1 MKFRHSVT
9 YNTSTTVEIR
19 VYTLNTGNVL
29 LIPHCTKNS
38 DNKLIKKKKDM
49 DVYEHERLFK
59 ITHKIKQ
66 TIAWFVLLFY
76 MTQSQ

>member
-9 YNTSTTVEIR
+9 YNTCTTVEIR

-38 DNKLIKKKKDM
+38 DNKLNGKKKDM
-49 DVYEHERLFK
+49 NVYENESLFK
-59 ITHKIKQ
+59 ITHKIKER
-66 TIAWFVLLFY
+66 IA
-76 MTQSQ
+76 